1 MNTSDTWNL
10 IEGKMLEL
18 RILTNANWKNQEY
31 ELAALGE
38 RVLRTVE
45 MAKAESER
53 MRSDMEGLTQ
63 SVEELRNEWQ
73 FNNIFEVKK

>member
-45 MAKAESER
+45 MAKAESEH
-53 MRSDMEGLTQ
+53 MRSDMENLTQ
-63 SVEELRNEWQ
+63 SVDELKNEWQ
-73 FNNIFEVKK
+73 FRNIFEGQN

>member
-1 MNTSDTWNL
+1 MNTKETWDM

-18 RILTNANWKNQEY
+18 RILTNANWKNSEW

-45 MAKAESER
+45 ASKAESER
-53 MRSDMEGLTQ
+53 MLADAERMQKSIEN
-63 SVEELRNEWQ
+63 LRQ
-73 FNNIFEVKK
+73 DYAYRNIFKS

>member
-1 MNTSDTWNL
+1 MNTHDTWNL

-18 RILTNANWKNQEY
+18 RILTNGNWKNQEY

-45 MAKAESER
+45 ASKSESER
-53 MRSDMEGLTQ
+53 LRADMENLSQ
-63 SVEELRNEWQ
+63 SVDELRNEWR
-73 FNNIFEVKK
+73 FRGIFEKNE